1 MVIVRGGKKFM
12 YDESK
17 QKLYQ
22 VMQESSSDENVIL
35 VDFVIFRLGSE
46 LMTTEWS
53 SWRRTR

>member
-1 MVIVRGGKKFM
+1 M

-53 SWRRTR
+53 SWRLTR